1 MLRPLACAPRDGDSP
16 TMLRPLA
23 CRPRDGWHPMPDSHP
38 EITIIRSLE
47 EAHSSVTPGQDAK
60 RTQPGE
66 LGEQGKSASKRL
78 TSISDA
84 HSQRTLPSRTA
95 PPIHCSGRAL
105 CRPTRNVLSTT
116 CKCIPTN
123 TDVQG
128 CWPAQGAA
136 TTTADYRN
144 RMITGNFPSLF
155 SLRSPKLGLRIS
167 QPLRG

>member
-1 MLRPLACAPRDGDSP
+1 MAKNYAITAIRQSLA
-16 TMLRPLA
+16 
-23 CRPRDGWHPMPDSHP
+23 
-38 EITIIRSLE
+38 

-66 LGEQGKSASKRL
+66 LCEQRKSASGRL
-78 TSISDA
+78 TSIFDA
-84 HSQRTLPSRTA
+84 HSQRTLPNRTA
-95 PPIHCSGRAL
+95 SRIHCSGRAL

-128 CWPAQGAA
+128 CWPAQGSA

-155 SLRSPKLGLRIS
+155 SLRSPKLGLWIS